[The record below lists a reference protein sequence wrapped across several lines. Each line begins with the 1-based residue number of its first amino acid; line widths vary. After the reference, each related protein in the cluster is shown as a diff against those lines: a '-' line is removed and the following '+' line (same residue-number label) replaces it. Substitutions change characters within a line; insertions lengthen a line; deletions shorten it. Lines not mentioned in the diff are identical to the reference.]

1 MTFHWSNPYEFGG
14 TQGETEK
21 EYEFVSTIFAFI
33 TLETTKMIRRILP
46 GTDHLLSYEH
56 PCDSKVASSH
66 FTNYELPNQ
75 LFFEPKWRPQ
85 NLLFVQPAAPL

>member
-33 TLETTKMIRRILP
+33 SLELRDYK
-46 GTDHLLSYEH
+46 SE
-56 PCDSKVASSH
+56 K
-66 FTNYELPNQ
+66 
-75 LFFEPKWRPQ
+75 K
-85 NLLFVQPAAPL
+85 NLAWY

>member
-56 PCDSKVASSH
+56 PCDSKVASIH
-66 FTNYELPNQ
+66 FTNYQISFFPRLNFFLQPPN
-75 LFFEPKWRPQ
+75 LNPFS
-85 NLLFVQPAAPL
+85 